1 MSHRRWHLAI
11 LRSAALLIPRKQ
23 RAEWLEEWRAE
34 LWYVRS
40 NPTSFCLGA
49 FRDAFWLLRHAPH
62 SLRLESPIHC
72 VALLAVLAA
81 TSLTIS
87 LPLPVEH
94 DPPGMEKLVMVL
106 RGGYRG
112 ATIRLEEYF
121 AWDNDHQR
129 LFTSLAFYQ
138 PMRQRVPMGPH
149 GDVDLSIGR
158 ASDSLLQVLNVEMP
172 LAHPSALVLM
182 PAAWREYFG
191 ADPRIVGRTVE
202 ISGRQVMVSGIMP
215 EDSFRLPGKVDAWL
229 IEDRQTLATLPSESK
244 GFVVAQLRKPS
255 IKRMAVANDS
265 GEQEHFDC
273 MALAGRRNHPFA
285 IFLLVLTMSGLIL
298 PVTTS
303 LRLGYYP
310 HNSGAWRWVFLASKL
325 ILIQLMVYS
334 AVRWVAY
341 KGGADPGILLGSILA
356 LRWAIVDQ
364 RQRCPVCLRLVKN
377 PVRVGRPSQTFLEWY
392 GTEFMCTKGHG
403 LLHVPEIPTSCYST
417 QQWLRLDR
425 SWSSLF

>member
-1 MSHRRWHLAI
+1 MSQRQWHLAI
-11 LRSAALLIPRKQ
+11 LRCAALLVPRKA
-23 RAEWLEEWRAE
+23 RAEWLAEWRAE
-34 LWYVRS
+34 LWYVPS

-49 FRDAFWLLRHAPH
+49 FRDAFWHLCHSPR
-62 SLRLESPIHC
+62 SLRLESPILC
-72 VALLAVLAA
+72 VAVLSVLASA
-81 TSLTIS
+81 GLMIT

-106 RGGYRG
+106 RAGYRG
-112 ATIRLEEYF
+112 ATIRLEEYL

-138 PMRQRVPMGPH
+138 PLRQRVPVGPH
-149 GDVDLSIGR
+149 RVVDLSIGR
-158 ASDSLLQVLNVEMP
+158 ASDTLLQVLNVEMP
-172 LAHPSALVLM
+172 LAHPASLVLTT
-182 PAAWREYFG
+182 AAWREHFG
-191 ADPRIVGRTVE
+191 GDPRIVGSTLEV
-202 ISGRQVMVSGIMP
+202 SGRPVIISGIMP

-229 IEDRQTLATLPSESK
+229 IEDRPTLAKLPSESK
-244 GFVVAQLRKPS
+244 GFVIAQLRKPS
-255 IKRMAVANDS
+255 IQRMAVANDS
-265 GEQEHFDC
+265 GGQDHFDC
-273 MALAGRRNHPFA
+273 MALAGRRYRPFA
-285 IFLLVLTMSGLIL
+285 AFLLILGMSGLIL

-310 HNSGAWRWVFLASKL
+310 QNSGAWRWVFLASKL

-334 AVRWVAY
+334 AVRWVAHEN
-341 KGGADPGILLGSILA
+341 GADPGILLGSILA

-364 RQRCPVCLRLVKN
+364 RKRCPVCLRLVKN

-392 GTEFMCTKGHG
+392 GTEFMCAKGHG
-403 LLHVPEIPTSCYST
+403 LLHVPEISTSCYSA